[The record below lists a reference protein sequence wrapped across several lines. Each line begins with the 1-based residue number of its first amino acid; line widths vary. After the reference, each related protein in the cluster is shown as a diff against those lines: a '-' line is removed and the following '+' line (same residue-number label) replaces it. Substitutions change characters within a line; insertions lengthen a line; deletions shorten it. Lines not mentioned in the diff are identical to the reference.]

1 LIVFIIPKNSGL
13 KCKAE
18 EIVKE
23 YKYEKLVEV
32 RGEDVPLVVKRL
44 IDRNKNVIGITG
56 EDLFKEF
63 LLNNKNSN
71 IKIIERIKWDDNNYL
86 FKKPVLCLL
95 GQKNKELVDLPKE
108 IKICINSKY
117 KELAKKLC
125 TNLLENKGYIIEKI
139 YASGTTEEF
148 FINSIVDLVI
158 DVVCTGKSAEKYD
171 LKIYDKLFESDI
183 VVVGNENKFELED
196 LYKIICQ
203 KIKSEEKNSYTLE
216 LANDINLLKRK
227 IIEETGEVVTA
238 DSKENLIWEF
248 SDLFYFLLVFM
259 AINNITPN
267 EINEENERR
276 NKETLIN
283 QDNLNKLKENK

>member
-1 LIVFIIPKNSGL
+1 
-13 KCKAE
+13 
-18 EIVKE
+18 
-23 YKYEKLVEV
+23 
-32 RGEDVPLVVKRL
+32 VPLVVKRL